1 VNRRRAWRTDGGTA
15 VFGFGAMFLAVVS
28 TTVNF
33 VAVAED
39 GIDWLQH
46 LLYAAILWQ
55 IWLGWWWWVGSG
67 MGIGEVEVG
76 CALIWNGTDGQD
88 LMERAEKKKRKSA
101 RKAAKLRAMD
111 RQPLRHRASS
121 LAGIVDAGQASANA
135 MAGFTSSVA
144 GILRNRNATL
154 TRRSTMRSERQNT
167 GDEEEGALGSN
178 IEMERLQSRVRTQ
191 TPQPSEAGTGGG
203 AASAAERPGRSGTPG
218 AGRVEFSAQ
227 TTTTPPDSRNGNI
240 QQSTNSETSS
250 TSATPS
256 LHPPRTLGQLVSFPA
271 TWLQVYF
278 RRLRRAH
285 EDAARKAALAQVERR
300 QQVFERRDR
309 ETRRDEAELAA
320 ARAEAALAEGEG
332 VGWGLGSFGIKE
344 HRESAKRL
352 QAARERLQSDRLLSR
367 TDEANEALETSQE
380 AGPSTTEPR
389 DRPDETER
397 SRRDESEWEDVEEED
412 EETGTTSSGGARDA
426 GRARKDKGKAREPA
440 ARQDERGGGGSGPSG
455 GAGGAA
461 GGAAGGGG
469 GAGGTGSWSWWGPLK
484 DWRLNDRSAF

>member
-1 VNRRRAWRTDGGTA
+1 
-15 VFGFGAMFLAVVS
+15 
-28 TTVNF
+28 
-33 VAVAED
+33 
-39 GIDWLQH
+39 
-46 LLYAAILWQ
+46 
-55 IWLGWWWWVGSG
+55 
-67 MGIGEVEVG
+67 
-76 CALIWNGTDGQD
+76 
-88 LMERAEKKKRKSA
+88 MERAEKKKRKSA
-101 RKAAKLRAMD
+101 RKAAKQRALE

-144 GILRNRNATL
+144 GILRNRNNTL
-154 TRRSTMRSERQNT
+154 TRRSTMRSERRNT
-167 GDEEEGALGSN
+167 GDEEEGTLGSN
-178 IEMERLQSRVRTQ
+178 IEMERLQSRIRTQ

-203 AASAAERPGRSGTPG
+203 PASATAERPVRTGTPG
-218 AGRVEFSAQ
+218 LGGSGRVEFHPQ

-285 EDAARKAALAQVERR
+285 EEAARKVALEQVERR

-320 ARAEAALAEGEG
+320 AHAEAALAEGEG

-352 QAARERLQSDRLLSR
+352 QAARERIHGDRLLST
-367 TDEANEALETSQE
+367 TDEANEEREATAE
-380 AGPSTTEPR
+380 AGPSVPEQR
-389 DRPDETER
+389 ERPGGAER
-397 SRRDESEWEDVEEED
+397 SRRDDSEWEDVEEED
-412 EETGTTSSGGARDA
+412 EETGTSSSGGARETR
-426 GRARKDKGKAREPA
+426 RASKDKGKAKEGAASRADRGGDGQGPSGPGGPA
-440 ARQDERGGGGSGPSG
+440 GGGTGGGG
-455 GAGGAA
+455 AQ
-461 GGAAGGGG
+461 